1 MLRPPCLLSRFS
13 VNLPTNY
20 FALTNACPLLVKKG
34 RHNTAFT
41 TPTMATSAKKSPE
54 NGLAVPFALPG
65 GNRIVTLDEFIIR
78 AEKDF
83 DFATG
88 ELTGLLRDIGVAAKI
103 INREVNKAGLVNILG
118 VADGSADNASGD
130 RQQKLDVYAN
140 EKLIE
145 CLKNSGECC
154 AIASEENDDIIQV
167 PPVSSKKSNY
177 IVLFDPLDGSSNI
190 DVNVSVGTI
199 FAIYRRKS
207 DPAGPATAEDF
218 LQTGNKQ
225 VAAGYVL
232 YGTSTILVYTT
243 GRGVN
248 GFTLD
253 PSIGE
258 FCLSHRNMR
267 IPENGQFYS
276 VNQGYYSKFD
286 LEMRRYI
293 DHCSDQNYGL
303 RYIGSMVSDI
313 HRILIQ
319 GGIFLYPSTRKYPKG
334 KLRLLYECNPLSMV
348 VEQAGGKSFNTQLK
362 RILDMDP
369 KELHQRS
376 TIAIGSPNM
385 VDELKAFI
393 ERYSALPL

>member
-1 MLRPPCLLSRFS
+1 MKNPDSIAA
-13 VNLPTNY
+13 VAQTNI
-20 FALTNACPLLVKKG
+20 P
-34 RHNTAFT
+34 
-41 TPTMATSAKKSPE
+41 
-54 NGLAVPFALPG
+54 

-78 AEKDF
+78 TGNEF
-83 DFATG
+83 DYATG

-103 INREVNKAGLVNILG
+103 INREVNKAGLVNIIG
-118 VADGSADNASGD
+118 VADNQNSSGD
-130 RQQKLDVYAN
+130 TQQKLDVYAN
-140 EKLIE
+140 EKIIE
-145 CLKNSGECC
+145 CLRNSGECC
-154 AIASEENDDIIQV
+154 ALASEENEDIIQIPQV
-167 PPVSSKKSNY
+167 GNKAAHYV
-177 IVLFDPLDGSSNI
+177 VMFDPLDGSSNI

-207 DPAGPATAEDF
+207 DASGPATTEDF
-218 LQTGNKQ
+218 LQPGTRQ

-243 GRGVN
+243 GSGVN

-267 IPENGQFYS
+267 IPVSGQFYS

-313 HRILIQ
+313 HRILIH
-319 GGIFLYPSTRKYPKG
+319 GGIFLYPSTRKFPKG
-334 KLRLLYECNPLSMV
+334 KLRVLYECNPLSMI
-348 VEQAGGKSFNTQLK
+348 VEQAGGKSINTQLR
-362 RILDMDP
+362 RILDLEP
-369 KELHQRS
+369 TELHQRG
-376 TIAIGSPNM
+376 TIAIGSPAM
-385 VDELKAFI
+385 VDELREFI

>member
-1 MLRPPCLLSRFS
+1 MS
-13 VNLPTNY
+13 
-20 FALTNACPLLVKKG
+20 
-34 RHNTAFT
+34 T
-41 TPTMATSAKKSPE
+41 TTTQSNPE
-54 NGLAVPFALPG
+54 IKPN
-65 GNRIVTLDEFIIR
+65 GNRIITLDEFIIR
-78 AEKDF
+78 SEKDF
-83 DFATG
+83 EFATG

-103 INREVNKAGLVNILG
+103 VNREVNKAGLVSIVG
-118 VADGSADNASGD
+118 EADGSSNTSGD
-130 RQQKLDVYAN
+130 TQQKLDVYAN

-145 CLKNSGECC
+145 CLQNSGECC
-154 AIASEENDDIIQV
+154 AIASEENDDIQLIPKV
-167 PPVSSKKSNY
+167 GSKQSHY
-177 IVLFDPLDGSSNI
+177 VVLFDPLDGSSNI

-207 DPAGPATAEDF
+207 PADGPAQLEDF
-218 LQTGNKQ
+218 LQPGIRQ

-232 YGTSTILVYTT
+232 YGTSTILVYST

-267 IPENGQFYS
+267 IPDSGNYYS

-319 GGIFLYPSTRKYPKG
+319 GGIFLYPSTRKFPKG
-334 KLRLLYECNPLSMV
+334 KLRLLYECNPLAFV
-348 VEQAGGKSFNTQLK
+348 VEQAGGKAVNAQLK
-362 RILDMDP
+362 RILDMEP

-376 TIAIGSPNM
+376 TIAIGSPAL

>member
-1 MLRPPCLLSRFS
+1 
-13 VNLPTNY
+13 
-20 FALTNACPLLVKKG
+20 
-34 RHNTAFT
+34 
-41 TPTMATSAKKSPE
+41 MATTTKKTSD
-54 NGLAVPFALPG
+54 NGAAAPRLE
-65 GNRIVTLDEFIIR
+65 NRIVTLDEFIIR
-78 AEKDF
+78 TEKDF
-83 DFATG
+83 EYATG

-118 VADGSADNASGD
+118 VADGGDNASGD
-130 RQQKLDVYAN
+130 TQQKLDVYAN
-140 EKLIE
+140 DKLIE
-145 CLKNSGECC
+145 CLQNSGECC
-154 AIASEENDDIIQV
+154 AIASEENDDILQV
-167 PPVSSKKSNY
+167 SPVSSKASNY

-199 FAIYRRKS
+199 FAIYRRQS
-207 DPAGPATAEDF
+207 DPSGPASKADF
-218 LQTGNKQ
+218 LQPGTKQ

-243 GRGVN
+243 GHGVN

-267 IPENGQFYS
+267 IPANGQFYA

-319 GGIFLYPSTRKYPKG
+319 GGIFLYPSTRKFPKG

-348 VEQAGGKSFNTQLK
+348 IEQAGGKSLTTQLK
-362 RILDMDP
+362 RILDMEP
-369 KELHQRS
+369 KELHQRC
-376 TIAIGSPNM
+376 TIAIGSPGM
-385 VDELKAFI
+385 VDELQAFV

>member
-1 MLRPPCLLSRFS
+1 
-13 VNLPTNY
+13 
-20 FALTNACPLLVKKG
+20 
-34 RHNTAFT
+34 
-41 TPTMATSAKKSPE
+41 MATTTKKSPE
-54 NGLAVPFALPG
+54 NGQAAPFTMPA

-83 DFATG
+83 DYATG

-118 VADGSADNASGD
+118 VADGSSDNASGD

-167 PPVSSKKSNY
+167 PAVSSKKSNY
-177 IVLFDPLDGSSNI
+177 VVMFDPLDGSSNI

-207 DPAGPATAEDF
+207 DPSGPATVEDF
-218 LQTGNKQ
+218 LQPGTKQ

-267 IPENGQFYS
+267 IPESGQFYS

-334 KLRLLYECNPLSMV
+334 KLRLLYECNPLSMI

-362 RILDMDP
+362 RILEMDP

-376 TIAIGSPNM
+376 TIAIGSPNL